1 LLCHFVF
8 LSLKFDIVKIMATTQ
23 ILRRRIRSVHGTAKI
38 CKAMEMIASA
48 KMKRAQDQAIAGRPY
63 AEKISQ
69 VIADLTTEARLKT
82 EVHPLLQ
89 KREVKQIAIVHIST
103 DRGLCGGL
111 NANLNRLVAHFI
123 LEQTV
128 PVILITVGRKGRA
141 FILRCGQ
148 NIRAE
153 FSGISDR
160 PALLE
165 TLPISRVV
173 MDDYINCQA
182 DLVYL
187 AYPRLVT
194 TMVQRPTMEVLLP
207 VEPATI
213 PATQTAEYIYEP
225 EPATVLSELLPRFVE
240 MRVYHAMLEVIASEQ
255 SARMVAMRNASD
267 NARELIQDLTL
278 TLNKI
283 RQELITKE
291 ICDISG
297 ATEALA

>member
-1 LLCHFVF
+1 
-8 LSLKFDIVKIMATTQ
+8 MATTQ
-23 ILRRRIRSVHGTAKI
+23 ILRRRIRSVQGTAKI

-69 VIADLTTEARLKT
+69 VIADLAAEAQLGA
-82 EVHPLLQ
+82 EAHLLLQ
-89 KREVKQIAIVHIST
+89 KREVKQIAIVHITT

-111 NANLNRLVAHFI
+111 NANMNRLVGRFVM
-123 LEQTV
+123 EQTV
-128 PVILITVGRKGRA
+128 PVTLIAVGRKGRA
-141 FILRCGQ
+141 FILQCGQ
-148 NIRAE
+148 KMRAE

-160 PALLE
+160 PALGE

-173 MDDYINCQA
+173 IDDYTNGQA

-194 TMVQRPTMEVLLP
+194 TMVQQPTMEVLLP

-213 PATQTAEYIYEP
+213 PSTQTAEYIYEP
-225 EPATVLSELLPRFVE
+225 EPTMVLNELLPRCVE
-240 MRVYHAMLEVIASEQ
+240 LQVYHAMLELTASEQ

-267 NARELIQDLTL
+267 NANEFVQDLTL

-283 RQELITKE
+283 RQETITKE

>member
-1 LLCHFVF
+1 
-8 LSLKFDIVKIMATTQ
+8 
-23 ILRRRIRSVHGTAKI
+23 
-38 CKAMEMIASA
+38 MEMIASA

-69 VIADLTTEARLKT
+69 VIADLAAESQLRAEA
-82 EVHPLLQ
+82 HPLLQ
-89 KREVKQIAIVHIST
+89 KREVKQIAIVHITT

-111 NANLNRLVAHFI
+111 NANLNRLVGRFI
-123 LEQTV
+123 MEQTV
-128 PVILITVGRKGRA
+128 PVTLIAVGRKGRA
-141 FILRCGQ
+141 FILQCGQ
-148 NIRAE
+148 NMRAE

-160 PALLE
+160 PALGE

-173 MDDYINCQA
+173 IDDYTNGQA

-213 PATQTAEYIYEP
+213 PSTQTAEYIYEP
-225 EPATVLSELLPRFVE
+225 EPSMVLNELLPRFVE
-240 MRVYHAMLEVIASEQ
+240 LQVYHAMLELTASEQ

-267 NARELIQDLTL
+267 NANEFVQDLTL

-283 RQELITKE
+283 RQEAITKE